1 MSCFSMQKCRAH
13 LLHHIGKRHRNKQVP
28 TVHSDS
34 PIRQQVERAEVALE
48 GQIISVRSSSRFA
61 TLQAYFDDPGM
72 RRDEAQR
79 DAKKEHEEGEMM
91 MTTML
96 VLAHGLIILLCA
108 RARDGDRGIFW
119 LGRADT
125 ALPRHLARMTVL
137 ITIAESLPYFACY
150 FQITR

>member
-1 MSCFSMQKCRAH
+1 MHF
-13 LLHHIGKRHRNKQVP
+13 LH
-28 TVHSDS
+28 S

-48 GQIISVRSSSRFA
+48 GQIVSVRSSSRFA

-79 DAKKEHEEGEMM
+79 DAKKEHEEGEM
-91 MTTML
+91 TML
-96 VLAHGLIILLCA
+96 VLAHGLIILCA
-108 RARDGDRGIFW
+108 RARDGDWGIFW

-137 ITIAESLPYFACY
+137 IT
-150 FQITR
+150 